1 MTNEISI
8 ADAMEILQVS
18 KPTIYRLIHAGEL
31 HPIKKKVGIGIGG
44 RRVWLDRKEVEAL
57 RTAEAKPLPKLDVG
71 LGNAGLTERPPK
83 TKPAK
88 RGGK

>member
-8 ADAMEILQVS
+8 ADAMKILQVS

-31 HPIKKKVGIGIGG
+31 HPIKKKVGVGVGG
-44 RRVWLDRKEVEAL
+44 RRVWLDRKEVDAL
-57 RTAEAKPLPKLDVG
+57 RTANATPPKLDAG
-71 LGNAGLTERPPK
+71 IEYAGLTTRPK

>member
-1 MTNEISI
+1 MPNEISI
-8 ADAMEILQVS
+8 ADAMKILGVS

-31 HPIKKKVGIGIGG
+31 HPIKKKVGVGVGG
-44 RRVWLDRKEVEAL
+44 RRVWLDRKEVDAL
-57 RTAEAKPLPKLDVG
+57 RTAHAAPPRLDVG
-71 LGNAGLTERPPK
+71 LGTAGLTERPPK